1 MSNIVVVDDDP
12 GMVYVV
18 KRIMEKDGHTVM
30 SANSGVE
37 ALDLIKEHKPD
48 LILLDVMM
56 PGMDGF
62 EVCKTIKSDPDLKG
76 IKVAMLTAK
85 VEDKDKIKGLE
96 ASRADWYI
104 TKPFEKEK
112 LKAMAQWLLNSPP
125 QGEEGD

>member
-1 MSNIVVVDDDP
+1 MSQIIVVDDDP
-12 GMVYVV
+12 GVVYVV
-18 KRIMEKDGHTVM
+18 KRIMETAGHTVM

-37 ALDLIKEHKPD
+37 ALELLKEHKPD

-62 EVCKTIKSDPDLKG
+62 EVCRTIKNDPDLKG

-112 LKAMAQWLLNSPP
+112 LKAMAQWLLDSPS
-125 QGEEGD
+125 QREEGD